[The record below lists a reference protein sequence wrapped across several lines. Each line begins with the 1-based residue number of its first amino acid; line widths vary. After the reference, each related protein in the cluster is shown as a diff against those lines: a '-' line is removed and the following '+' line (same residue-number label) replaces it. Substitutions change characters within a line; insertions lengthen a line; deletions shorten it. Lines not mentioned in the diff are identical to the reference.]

1 MANELEWI
9 DTVEKRGDARLVGQ
23 DVWINQRT
31 GEIIE
36 AQTLTKEVK
45 GDVDVGFE
53 KLWVGHILE
62 AVDEVGNAKMK
73 VLFWLIRNKDRGNMV
88 RATLDDIAAKTGS
101 SRSTVARLMASLRK
115 ANVVRLEHGGR
126 WMLNPAVVF
135 KGAQPPNECA
145 DSLSSDGTTRASLGA
160 RRERAE
166 GCLMPIIEM
175 VLPGEPKQQPE
186 HVAEAYRI
194 TVERGDGI
202 ACSDMEAKTAMSL
215 LCIEMV
221 TNGLKKSRPK
231 RSKKTSKEV
240 E

>member
-88 RATLDDIAAKTGS
+88 RATLDDIAAKNRLQPQHRRTTDGLVAQS
-101 SRSTVARLMASLRK
+101 QRSPP
-115 ANVVRLEHGGR
+115 EHGGR

-186 HVAEAYRI
+186 HVAEVYRI

>member
-1 MANELEWI
+1 MTDRLEWI
-9 DTVEKRGDARLVGQ
+9 DTVEQRSKARLIGQ

-73 VLFWLIRNKDRGNMV
+73 VLFWLIRNKDQGNMV
-88 RATLDDIAAKTGS
+88 RATLDEIAQKTGS

-115 ANVVRLEHGGR
+115 ANVVRLEYGGR

-135 KGAQPPNECA
+135 KGAHQ
-145 DSLSSDGTTRASLGA
+145 
-160 RRERAE
+160 RRMNVLIRYRSMEQQELLLELPAEPER
-166 GCLMPIIEM
+166 
-175 VLPGEPKQQPE
+175 K
-186 HVAEAYRI
+186 VA
-194 TVERGDGI
+194 
-202 ACSDMEAKTAMSL
+202 
-215 LCIEMV
+215 
-221 TNGLKKSRPK
+221 
-231 RSKKTSKEV
+231 
-240 E
+240 

>member
-1 MANELEWI
+1 
-9 DTVEKRGDARLVGQ
+9 
-23 DVWINQRT
+23 
-31 GEIIE
+31 
-36 AQTLTKEVK
+36 
-45 GDVDVGFE
+45 
-53 KLWVGHILE
+53 
-62 AVDEVGNAKMK
+62 
-73 VLFWLIRNKDRGNMV
+73 MV

-135 KGAQPPNECA
+135 KGGAQPPNECA

-186 HVAEAYRI
+186 HVAEVYRI

>member
-1 MANELEWI
+1 MLMSGLKSCGWG
-9 DTVEKRGDARLVGQ
+9 TSS
-23 DVWINQRT
+23 
-31 GEIIE
+31 
-36 AQTLTKEVK
+36 
-45 GDVDVGFE
+45 
-53 KLWVGHILE
+53 

-73 VLFWLIRNKDRGNMV
+73 VLLAHSQQGPREHGQGDF
-88 RATLDDIAAKTGS
+88 DDIAAKTGS

-145 DSLSSDGTTRASLGA
+145 DSLSSDGTTRASLEPV
-160 RRERAE
+160 ERAE

-186 HVAEAYRI
+186 HVAEVYRI

>member
-1 MANELEWI
+1 
-9 DTVEKRGDARLVGQ
+9 
-23 DVWINQRT
+23 
-31 GEIIE
+31 
-36 AQTLTKEVK
+36 
-45 GDVDVGFE
+45 
-53 KLWVGHILE
+53 
-62 AVDEVGNAKMK
+62 
-73 VLFWLIRNKDRGNMV
+73 MV

-186 HVAEAYRI
+186 HVAEVYRI

-231 RSKKTSKEV
+231 RSRKQARKSNEHSNPLRKRQLPARAGRACRAFGPTAPRPGLSCCNGWPMKNSPRHSTANGYAPRWQRPGPTPAPR
-240 E
+240 

>member
-1 MANELEWI
+1 
-9 DTVEKRGDARLVGQ
+9 
-23 DVWINQRT
+23 
-31 GEIIE
+31 
-36 AQTLTKEVK
+36 
-45 GDVDVGFE
+45 
-53 KLWVGHILE
+53 
-62 AVDEVGNAKMK
+62 
-73 VLFWLIRNKDRGNMV
+73 MV

-175 VLPGEPKQQPE
+175 VLPGERNSNQSTWPRFTESPSSAGMALHVPIWRPKQ
-186 HVAEAYRI
+186 R
-194 TVERGDGI
+194 
-202 ACSDMEAKTAMSL
+202 
-215 LCIEMV
+215 
-221 TNGLKKSRPK
+221 
-231 RSKKTSKEV
+231 
-240 E
+240 

>member
-1 MANELEWI
+1 
-9 DTVEKRGDARLVGQ
+9 
-23 DVWINQRT
+23 
-31 GEIIE
+31 
-36 AQTLTKEVK
+36 
-45 GDVDVGFE
+45 
-53 KLWVGHILE
+53 
-62 AVDEVGNAKMK
+62 
-73 VLFWLIRNKDRGNMV
+73 MV

-186 HVAEAYRI
+186 HVAGLPNHRRA
-194 TVERGDGI
+194 RGWHCMFRYGGQN
-202 ACSDMEAKTAMSL
+202 SDEPAL
-215 LCIEMV
+215 H
-221 TNGLKKSRPK
+221 
-231 RSKKTSKEV
+231 
-240 E
+240 

>member
-1 MANELEWI
+1 M
-9 DTVEKRGDARLVGQ
+9 
-23 DVWINQRT
+23 
-31 GEIIE
+31 
-36 AQTLTKEVK
+36 
-45 GDVDVGFE
+45 
-53 KLWVGHILE
+53 GHILE

-166 GCLMPIIEM
+166 
-175 VLPGEPKQQPE
+175 
-186 HVAEAYRI
+186 AA
-194 TVERGDGI
+194 
-202 ACSDMEAKTAMSL
+202 
-215 LCIEMV
+215 
-221 TNGLKKSRPK
+221 
-231 RSKKTSKEV
+231 
-240 E
+240 

>member
-186 HVAEAYRI
+186 HVAEVYRI